1 MPELGGAMNATGR
14 DLVNRWL
21 ADYARDEP
29 VYQFDDSLLQ
39 RLQSR
44 RIGATTIQDGLV
56 VVHLDQ

>member
-1 MPELGGAMNATGR
+1 
-14 DLVNRWL
+14 
-21 ADYARDEP
+21 